1 MTYLRWVYKIAIQL
15 TSLLLRVLADVNASF
30 LGEAISYM
38 LRYKHKS
45 SNEEKQN
52 KTKKLKHVLHT
63 KTLEFHFLVM
73 VICTLQAY
81 ATHPFRPRLRNTF

>member
-30 LGEAISYM
+30 LGEGITYM

-45 SNEEKQN
+45 SNEEKQQN
-52 KTKKLKHVLHT
+52 KKTKTCAPHKHFRVVLLGYGDMHIAS
-63 KTLEFHFLVM
+63 
-73 VICTLQAY
+73 ICY
-81 ATHPFRPRLRNTF
+81 ASIQTSP

>member
-30 LGEAISYM
+30 LGEAITYM

-52 KTKKLKHVLHT
+52 KIKKTETRAPHKDFRIVLLGYGDMHIAS
-63 KTLEFHFLVM
+63 
-73 VICTLQAY
+73 ICYTSIQ
-81 ATHPFRPRLRNTF
+81 TSP